1 MNTSREE
8 DVLMRN
14 KLKFI
19 SYNKFETIHSIY
31 LCHNDLNINNGQQ
44 SIWSHHSTLIQE
56 TKLLNC
62 ILTAT

>member
-31 LCHNDLNINNGQQ
+31 LCHNDL
-44 SIWSHHSTLIQE
+44 
-56 TKLLNC
+56 
-62 ILTAT
+62 ILTTVSSPFGLIIPH